1 MKFMKIISLF
11 FVVILYS
18 NCDEKNKEPLYSLMQ
33 QEFKDYTV
41 FTKGDYWVYMNN
53 VGVKG
58 SIVLIK
64 QLFLSYKEKQ
74 QNYYRDL
81 LLQCYVRNLNDT
93 FVISADIFG
102 DKNCTYFYGKG
113 EYDVYI
119 FYPFFKNET
128 TFNNTTMCNGF
139 IDSIIIAN
147 TTYYNILVFE
157 NKNNNFSNT
166 KLYYYSKNI
175 GLLKKI
181 EFDNTVWELVNYNT
195 N

>member
-1 MKFMKIISLF
+1 MKIISLF

-18 NCDEKNKEPLYSLMQ
+18 NCDGKNKEPLYSLMQ

-81 LLQCYVRNLNDT
+81 LLQYYVRNLNDT

-102 DKNCTYFYGKG
+102 DKNCKYFYGKG
-113 EYDVYI
+113 ENDVYI